1 MCCSVGRLP
10 GITGILGR
18 GNDKIEMGGW
28 WVICDRGVEFVCRAS
43 GAIRGCFY
51 VTGGKNI
58 QTLSDDSDGGEEFS
72 RFDAAGGQVRDEFA
86 IGQEEVV
93 GGKFAREDPGD
104 LLEGTGEDV
113 GLGVL
118 GGEEMDLEFL
128 GRVGVLVADTGDFDG
143 FDESDAELFA
153 QFAGEGLLEGFAG
166 AGFSAGKLPFEGRGV
181 PAAALADQEAA
192 VGAFDDGGD
201 DVKHGGDDFRSREVM
216 KQ

>member
-1 MCCSVGRLP
+1 ML
-10 GITGILGR
+10 THWA
-18 GNDKIEMGGW
+18 N
-28 WVICDRGVEFVCRAS
+28 FCRAS
-43 GAIRGCFY
+43 GPIRDRSHLA
-51 VTGGKNI
+51 GKNNI
-58 QTLSDDSDGGEEFS
+58 QTLSNDSDGGEEFGGL
-72 RFDAAGGQVRDEFA
+72 DAAGGQIRDEFA
-86 IGQEEVV
+86 IGHEEVV
-93 GGKFAREDPGD
+93 GGEFAREDPDD
-104 LLEGTGEDV
+104 LFEDAGGDV

-128 GRVGVLVADTGDFDG
+128 GRVGVLMANAGDFDG